1 MLDYTEGDVIVNDVK
16 IHYYR
21 TGGNRPPV
29 VLLHGATDNGLCWT
43 PVAGFLAKDYDVI
56 MVDAQGHGLSDRL
69 GDDFEFTDHAKQV
82 AGLISELGI
91 KKPYIM
97 GHSMGAG
104 TTVNIAVEYPDL
116 PKAIILEDPAWRSEE
131 DIAAE
136 NSEEMIKQ
144 REAFM
149 QALAGYGKRTREE
162 LIAECRAMNPAWS
175 EEEIIPW
182 AEAKLQFDPKLF
194 SLLQIDRPSYEELV
208 PKIKCPVLLFT
219 ADGGI
224 VSETT
229 ARHAVKLY
237 QGSQPMRWVP
247 VKGAGHNIRREQ
259 FETYRNAVLHF
270 LKDSKD

>member
-1 MLDYTEGDVIVNDVK
+1 MLEYTEGDVTVNGVK
-16 IHYYR
+16 IHYYQ
-21 TGGNRPPV
+21 TGGNKTPV

-43 PVAGFLAKDYDVI
+43 PVADFLKNGFDVV

-82 AGLISELGI
+82 AALIKELRLE
-91 KKPYIM
+91 KPFIF

-116 PKAIILEDPAWRSEE
+116 PKAIVLEDPAWRSEA
-131 DIAAE
+131 DMAAE

-149 QALAGYGKRTREE
+149 QALAGYGKRTRDE
-162 LIAECRAMNPAWS
+162 LITECRAMNPAWS

-182 AEAKLQFDPKLF
+182 AESKLQFDPKLF
-194 SLLQIDRPSYEELV
+194 SVLRIDRPSYEELV

-229 ARHAVKLY
+229 ARHAVELY
-237 QGSQPMRWVP
+237 HSRQPMRWVP

-259 FETYRNAVLHF
+259 FETYRNAVLQF
-270 LKDSKD
+270 LKDCKD